1 MQQIIYLIIGLLIG
15 YLFFKIHKLSEN
27 QTTENKQEDKIA
39 NQPSKELSK
48 INHPYTD
55 SRKMKAGGRD
65 YFFDLRATQKGD
77 KYLHITESR
86 LKDGEEIRGNI
97 VIFQEHLEEFYRT
110 LEEMRGKIKK

>member
-15 YLFFKIHKLSEN
+15 YLFFKIHRLSEN
-27 QTTENKQEDKIA
+27 KIVENKQE
-39 NQPSKELSK
+39 NQITNQSPKEPGK
-48 INHPYTD
+48 MNHPSFD

-97 VIFQEHLEEFYRT
+97 IIFQEHIDEFSQVLEEIK
-110 LEEMRGKIKK
+110 GKIKR

>member
-27 QTTENKQEDKIA
+27 KISESRQESQIA
-39 NQPSKELSK
+39 NQSPKGLGK
-48 INHPYTD
+48 INHPYID

-86 LKDGEEIRGNI
+86 LKDGEEVRGNI
-97 VIFQEHLEEFYRT
+97 VIFQEYLDEFFHV
-110 LEEMRGKIKK
+110 LEEMKRKIKR

>member
-27 QTTENKQEDKIA
+27 KITENKQENKIA
-39 NQPSKELSK
+39 NQLPKESVK

-65 YFFDLRATQKGD
+65 YFFDLRVTQKGD
-77 KYLHITESR
+77 RYLHITESR
-86 LKDGEEIRGNI
+86 LKDGEEVRGNI
-97 VIFQEHLEEFYRT
+97 VIFQEYLDEFSQMLEEIK
-110 LEEMRGKIKK
+110 GKIKG

>member
-15 YLFFKIHKLSEN
+15 YLFFKVHKLSEN
-27 QTTENKQEDKIA
+27 KISENKQGGQIA
-39 NQPSKELSK
+39 NQSPKGLGK

-77 KYLHITESR
+77 EYLHITESR
-86 LKDGEEIRGNI
+86 LKEGEEIRGSI
-97 VIFQEHLEEFYRT
+97 VIFQEYLEEFSRT

>member
-27 QTTENKQEDKIA
+27 KIVENKQE
-39 NQPSKELSK
+39 NQIVNQSSKELGK
-48 INHPYTD
+48 INHPSFD

-86 LKDGEEIRGNI
+86 IKDDSEIRGSI
-97 VIFQEHLEEFYRT
+97 VIFPEYLDEFFQT
-110 LEEMRGKIKK
+110 LGEMKGKIKK

>member
-27 QTTENKQEDKIA
+27 KISENKQESQNV
-39 NQPSKELSK
+39 NQLLKGSVK

-55 SRKMKAGGRD
+55 SRKIKAGGRD

-86 LKDGEEIRGNI
+86 LKDGEEVRGNI
-97 VIFQEHLEEFYRT
+97 VIFQEYLDEFSQVLEEIK
-110 LEEMRGKIKK
+110 GKIKG

>member
-15 YLFFKIHKLSEN
+15 YLFFKIHKFSEN
-27 QTTENKQEDKIA
+27 KISKNKQENQVA
-39 NQPSKELSK
+39 NQSPKELRK
-48 INHPYTD
+48 INHPYID

-65 YFFDLRATQKGD
+65 YFFDLRVTQKGD

-97 VIFQEHLEEFYRT
+97 VIFQEYFDEFSQMLEEIK
-110 LEEMRGKIKK
+110 GKIKR